1 MNALR
6 TKYRDGRVLNH
17 TYVEFAEVCGMKA
30 SAVRMAVKRGAVT
43 KKMAKA
49 GIISFTK
56 VVNIKGGTKLQRNL
70 RRPPMKYRL
79 AEDLVPE
86 IVRAFGLPV
95 LDPQKLRLGQGDK
108 GFMDRLEAHL
118 NPDRPRYYV
127 WTPGGA
133 LLEFVHYDWVRDAAD
148 SLALIKVVPTGTWEL
163 TR

>member
-56 VVNIKGGTKLQRNL
+56 VVNIKGGTKLQRSL
-70 RRPPMKYRL
+70 RRPPMEYRL

-86 IVRAFGLPV
+86 VVRAFGLPV
-95 LDPQKLRLGQGDK
+95 IDPQKLRLDQGDK
-108 GFMDRLEAHL
+108 GLVGRIEAHL

-133 LLEFVHYDWVRDAAD
+133 LLDFIHYDWVRDAAD
-148 SLALIKVVPTGTWEL
+148 SLDLINVVPAGTWEL
-163 TR
+163 IR

>member
-56 VVNIKGGTKLQRNL
+56 VVNIKGGTKLQCNL

-86 IVRAFGLPV
+86 IVRTFGLPV
-95 LDPQKLRLGQGDK
+95 IDPQKLRLDNVLYLQYTAFWVFTSEYK
-108 GFMDRLEAHL
+108 
-118 NPDRPRYYV
+118 RYYV

-133 LLEFVHYDWVRDAAD
+133 LLQFVHGEGI
-148 SLALIKVVPTGTWEL
+148 SLTLTNVVPAGTWEL

>member
-17 TYVEFAEVCGMKA
+17 TYAELAEVCEVNVGAIRKA
-30 SAVRMAVKRGAVT
+30 VMRGTVT

-56 VVNIKGGTKLQRNL
+56 VVNIKGGTKLQCNL
-70 RRPPMKYRL
+70 RRPPIKYRL
-79 AEDLVPE
+79 SEDLVPE

-95 LDPQKLRLGQGDK
+95 IDPQKLRLDQGDK
-108 GFMDRLEAHL
+108 GLVGLLEAHL
-118 NPDRPRYYV
+118 NPDRPLYYV

-133 LLEFVHYDWVRDAAD
+133 LLKFIHCDWVRDAAD
-148 SLALIKVVPTGTWEL
+148 SLDLINVVPAGTWEL